1 LNLVRI
7 LSEHRPVVVLIA
19 LVGASLLS
27 LIRGTEPS
35 VVQRGVVR
43 AIAATAYPFLSAK
56 NRVSGTV
63 SRAYHFVAEYETMQ
77 DENRGLSVEV
87 ARLKN
92 GVARLAALE
101 GENGRLRGM
110 LNFTRSRPQLTLEP
124 VSVLESYKGMI
135 RIDRGAV
142 NGVRPSMAVITDEG
156 VVGVVTEV
164 ADFTSTVATLHH
176 MDCRVG
182 AMVER
187 NRLRTYDGVVH
198 SSGNDLSRICTME
211 YIDMKEDVRVGDVVV
226 TSPESLFPAGY
237 LVGRVSA
244 VHDGGGSLWK
254 SAEIVPAIDPYK
266 LDEVFLVRR
275 DIEDPS
281 YLAGSR
287 GDFLADTAA
296 AQAAAD
302 RAVARGGETPD
313 TRTLQERFAP

>member
-1 LNLVRI
+1 
-7 LSEHRPVVVLIA
+7 VVVLTV

-27 LIRGTEPS
+27 LIRGTEPTG
-35 VVQRGVVR
+35 VQRGVVR
-43 AIAATAYPFLSAK
+43 AVAATAYPFLTAK
-56 NRVSGTV
+56 NRISDTV
-63 SRAYHFVAEYETMQ
+63 SRAYRFVADYENMKQESRNLAT
-77 DENRGLSVEV
+77 EV
-87 ARLKN
+87 ADQKN
-92 GVARLAALE
+92 RVARLASLE
-101 GENGRLRGM
+101 EENDRLRRM
-110 LNFTRSRPQLTLEP
+110 LNFTREHPQLTLEP

-164 ADFTSTVATLHH
+164 LDFTSTVATLHH
-176 MDCRVG
+176 MDCKVG
-182 AMVER
+182 AMVSR
-187 NRLRTYDGVVH
+187 NRLRAYDGVVH

-237 LVGRVSA
+237 LVGRVTA
-244 VHDGGGSLWK
+244 VHDSGGSLWK

-281 YLAGSR
+281 YLAGTR
-287 GDFLADTAA
+287 GDFLQEAAA
-296 AQAAAD
+296 AQAAAGE
-302 RAVARGGETPD
+302 AVARGGETPD
-313 TRTLQERFAP
+313 SRTLQERFAP